1 MFRELVRKKQEI
13 PREECIEILKEQ
25 KRGVLSVIGD
35 DGYPYG
41 MPLNHYYDERDGKI
55 YFHGGKAGHRL
66 DALAA
71 DPRVSYCVMDEGHQ
85 EEGEWFLRFRSVII
99 FGKAEVVQD
108 REKVYEISRLLSY
121 KFTQDEEY
129 IAHELQY
136 SGPGTV
142 LVCLTPE
149 HMCGKRVKEN

>member
-25 KRGVLSVIGD
+25 KRGVLSVIRD

-71 DPRVSYCVMDEGHQ
+71 DPRVSYCVMDC
-85 EEGEWFLRFRSVII
+85 L
-99 FGKAEVVQD
+99 FGPVNELSTRGFTHFTHSGTEVF
-108 REKVYEISRLLSY
+108 S
-121 KFTQDEEY
+121 
-129 IAHELQY
+129 
-136 SGPGTV
+136 
-142 LVCLTPE
+142 
-149 HMCGKRVKEN
+149 